1 MLTTKKVRGV
11 RLAEKLTLSALLG
24 WSGWLAVW
32 FGLGKIGLVELLSG
46 AVLSLLLLVTLF
58 FIERMVDQL
67 LSLGLSQA
75 NYAEVEV
82 FTSLYE
88 RSPVGY
94 LTLNKKGQV
103 SSFNPSAVKLFHS
116 TADKFTGL
124 NFYKQIEPNEDSLD
138 VLRSKI
144 EAGITIN
151 DQEMPMNTVDDKL
164 IWVMVS
170 VVPYRN
176 IGESLVSLVDVTDQK
191 NVDTAK
197 SEFVALATH
206 QLRTPIAAIRWNAE
220 LLGKSFKGSETES
233 QARYLD
239 KVNRNVLRM
248 IALINDFLSVSKL
261 EMGTY
266 AASREDINFS
276 EFFTSIADEFAE
288 KITGK
293 QLTLNR
299 TEDPPNTM
307 VNTDS
312 RLIHIIVSNL
322 MSNAVKYAKKG
333 GTITMSYQI
342 SGKVLELVV
351 ADDGI
356 GVPEE
361 EIGELFTKFYRASNA
376 QSHQTQ
382 GTGLGLYIVKQS
394 VEQLGGTISV
404 ESGEDKGAKFTASI
418 PV

>member
-1 MLTTKKVRGV
+1 MVEKVALV
-11 RLAEKLTLSALLG
+11 SLLALA
-24 WSGWLAVW
+24 GWLATS
-32 FGLGKIGLVELLSG
+32 FGLDEINFTQMLLGVG
-46 AVLSLLLLVTLF
+46 AAMILLMIVLFAQKAIDAWLILSL
-58 FIERMVDQL
+58 
-67 LSLGLSQA
+67 SQSD
-75 NYAEVEV
+75 YAEVDI
-82 FTSLYE
+82 FNSLYE

-94 LTLNKKGQV
+94 LTLNRKGEV
-103 SSFNPSAVKLFHS
+103 SNSNPSAIKLFHS
-116 TADKFTGL
+116 TETKFIGL
-124 NFYKQIEPNEDSLD
+124 NFYNQIAPGDEDLD

-144 EAGITIN
+144 EAGVTVN
-151 DQEMPMNTVDDKL
+151 DEEMPMNKVDDEL
-164 IWVMVS
+164 MWVMVS

-176 IGESLVSLVDVTDQK
+176 TGESLVSLVDITDQK

-220 LLGKSFKGSETES
+220 LLAKSFKGSETES
-233 QARYLD
+233 QAKYLD

-248 IALINDFLSVSKL
+248 ISLINDFLSVSKL

-276 EFFTSIADEFAE
+276 DFFTSIEDEFAE

-299 TEDPPNTM
+299 TEEPKNTII
-307 VNTDS
+307 NTDN

-322 MSNAVKYAKKG
+322 VSNAVKYANNG
-333 GTITMSYQI
+333 GTITLSY
-342 SGKVLELVV
+342 KVSNKMLELVV

-356 GVPEE
+356 GVPE
-361 EIGELFTKFYRASNA
+361 GEVENLFTKFYRASNA

-394 VEQLGGTISV
+394 VEQLGGTIVV
-404 ESGEDKGAKFTASI
+404 ESGEDRGARFTASI